1 MNVFRSQ
8 DPQNLKSV
16 DTKPESKDSVEGVL
30 SMQAEAT

>member
-8 DPQNLKSV
+8 DLQNLKSV
-16 DTKPESKDSVEGVL
+16 DTKPGSKAPVEGVL